1 MPTCFA
7 PTPTFRNAALLI
19 PALRVWP
26 VTIPV
31 AKTTR
36 SKAAIDIE
44 EIFFIDLALIVVL
57 LS

>member
-1 MPTCFA
+1 
-7 PTPTFRNAALLI
+7 
-19 PALRVWP
+19 
-26 VTIPV
+26 V

-36 SKAAIDIE
+36 SKAATDIE